1 LFIFVE
7 TLKPNIM
14 TYKNYK
20 IELNKNYH
28 VAHKETKFIFWN
40 TEESEETIGFAA
52 TIEECVELINERLD

>member
-1 LFIFVE
+1 
-7 TLKPNIM
+7 M

-20 IELNKNYH
+20 IELNENYH

-52 TIEECVELINERLD
+52 TVEECVELINERLD